1 MAKKVTIQDIAD
13 ELHLSRNTISKAIN
27 NTGNVAPE
35 TKNLISHQIAFSVA
49 KIQTIPDIAGGA
61 QLTYGHFY

>member
-35 TKNLISHQIAFSVA
+35 TKNIIFKNEFLDCSFHSSVIQDRKIYFYIFLLI
-49 KIQTIPDIAGGA
+49 
-61 QLTYGHFY
+61 L